1 MRYQR
6 RGGGEW
12 IVAPDGTEIISTNR
26 PEPDG
31 TLVIALARALRWR
44 VLLDAGVYASGAE
57 LEAEGPQRKATSAA
71 SEISFLTVLAG
82 MLAPQTQISR
92 K

>member
-6 RGGGEW
+6 RGGGER

-31 TLVIALARALRWR
+31 TLVIALARALRW
-44 VLLDAGVYASGAE
+44 
-57 LEAEGPQRKATSAA
+57 
-71 SEISFLTVLAG
+71 
-82 MLAPQTQISR
+82 
-92 K
+92 